1 MMKYFR
7 IILIYLFLFGS
18 VGQPVAEEKDLLRLI
33 QKQYQSIRSFSGHFI
48 QTSHRA
54 DTEIGPKKA
63 EGLVSYKRPGKMRW
77 LYEAP
82 EEHLLVTNGQTMWL
96 YDPLLENVTVQK
108 LQKITE
114 GTALSFLLGLGNLHS
129 DFIHREISKYLLSRQ
144 DGLIVEL
151 EPKKSTANLA
161 FIQLNVHPE
170 TYNLQA
176 IALMDQQDNYRT
188 IQLMNM
194 KYNLEIED
202 NFFEFTVTN
211 DMEVIEAGN

>member
-1 MMKYFR
+1 MKYFW
-7 IILIYLFLFGS
+7 IILIYLLFLGS
-18 VGQPVAEEKDLLRLI
+18 VGQPVAEEKDLLQLV
-33 QKQYQSIRSFSGHFI
+33 QKQYQSIQSFSGRFI
-48 QTSHRA
+48 QTSHRG
-54 DTEIGPKKA
+54 DTEIDPKKA

-82 EEHLLVTNGQTMWL
+82 EEQLLLTNGQTMWL

-108 LQKITE
+108 LEKITK
-114 GTALSFLLGLGNLHS
+114 GTALSFLLGLGNLQT
-129 DFIHREISKYLLSRQ
+129 DFIHREISKNLLSGQ

-170 TYNLQA
+170 TYNLQT
-176 IALMDQQDNYRT
+176 IALMDQQDNYRI

>member
-1 MMKYFR
+1 MKYFW
-7 IILIYLFLFGS
+7 IILIYLLFLGS
-18 VGQPVAEEKDLLRLI
+18 VGQPVAEEKDLLQLI
-33 QKQYQSIRSFSGHFI
+33 QKQYQSIRSFSGSFI
-48 QTSHRA
+48 QSSHRA
-54 DTEIGPKKA
+54 DTETGPKKA

-82 EEHLLVTNGQTMWL
+82 EEQLLVTNGQTMWL

-108 LQKITE
+108 LEKITE
-114 GTALSFLLGLGNLHS
+114 GTALSFLLGLGNLQT
-129 DFIHREISKYLLSRQ
+129 DFIHREISENLLVGQ
-144 DGLIVEL
+144 NGLIVEL

-170 TYNLQA
+170 TYNLQT

>member
-1 MMKYFR
+1 
-7 IILIYLFLFGS
+7 
-18 VGQPVAEEKDLLRLI
+18 
-33 QKQYQSIRSFSGHFI
+33 
-48 QTSHRA
+48 
-54 DTEIGPKKA
+54 
-63 EGLVSYKRPGKMRW
+63 MRW

-82 EEHLLVTNGQTMWL
+82 EEQLLVTNGQTMWL
-96 YDPLLENVTVQK
+96 FDPLLENVTVQK
-108 LQKITE
+108 LEKITE
-114 GTALSFLLGLGNLHS
+114 GTALSFLLGLGNLQA
-129 DFIHREISKYLLSRQ
+129 DFIHREISKNLLIGQ

-151 EPKKSTANLA
+151 EPKKLTANLA

-170 TYNLQA
+170 TYNLQT

>member
-1 MMKYFR
+1 
-7 IILIYLFLFGS
+7 
-18 VGQPVAEEKDLLRLI
+18 
-33 QKQYQSIRSFSGHFI
+33 
-48 QTSHRA
+48 
-54 DTEIGPKKA
+54 
-63 EGLVSYKRPGKMRW
+63 MRW

-82 EEHLLVTNGQTMWL
+82 EEQLLVTNGQTMWL

-108 LQKITE
+108 LEKITE
-114 GTALSFLLGLGNLHS
+114 GTALSFLLGLGNLQA
-129 DFIHREISKYLLSRQ
+129 DFIHREISKNLLIGK

-161 FIQLNVHPE
+161 FIQLNVNPE
-170 TYNLQA
+170 TYNLQN

>member
-1 MMKYFR
+1 MNYFWK
-7 IILIYLFLFGS
+7 ILIYFLFFGS
-18 VGQPVAEEKDLLRLI
+18 VGQPVAEEKDLPQLI
-33 QKQYQSIRSFSGHFI
+33 QKQYQSIRSFSGRFI
-48 QTSHRA
+48 QSSHRT
-54 DTEIGPKKA
+54 DTETEPKKA

-82 EEHLLVTNGQTMWL
+82 EEQLLVTNGQTMWL

-108 LQKITE
+108 LEIITE
-114 GTALSFLLGLGNLHS
+114 GTALSFLLGLGNLQA
-129 DFIHREISKYLLSRQ
+129 DFIHREISKNLLIGET
-144 DGLIVEL
+144 GLIVEL
-151 EPKKSTANLA
+151 EPKNSTANLA

-170 TYNLQA
+170 TYNLQT

-188 IQLMNM
+188 IQLMNV

>member
-1 MMKYFR
+1 MKYFW
-7 IILIYLFLFGS
+7 IILIIILFLRS
-18 VGQPVAEEKDLLRLI
+18 VGQTVAEEKDLLHQI
-33 QKQYQSIRSFSGHFI
+33 QKQYQSIRSFSGGFI
-48 QTSHRA
+48 QSSHRA
-54 DTEIGPKKA
+54 DTETRHKKA

-82 EEHLLVTNGQTMWL
+82 EEQLLVINGQTMWL

-108 LQKITE
+108 LEKITE
-114 GTALSFLLGLGNLHS
+114 GTALSFLLGLGNLQD
-129 DFIHREISKYLLSRQ
+129 DFIHRGISKNLLIGQ
-144 DGLIVEL
+144 EGLIIEL

-170 TYNLQA
+170 TYNLQT

-188 IQLMNM
+188 IQLMNI

-202 NFFEFTVTN
+202 SFFVFTVTN
-211 DMEVIEAGN
+211 DMEVIEAKN

>member
-1 MMKYFR
+1 MKYFW
-7 IILIYLFLFGS
+7 IILIYLLILGP
-18 VGQPVAEEKDLLRLI
+18 VCQTVAEEKNLLQLI
-33 QKQYQSIRSFSGHFI
+33 QKQYQSISSFSGDFI

-54 DTEIGPKKA
+54 DTETGPKKA
-63 EGLVSYKRPGKMRW
+63 EGLVSYERPGKMRW
-77 LYEAP
+77 FYEAP
-82 EEHLLVTNGQTMWL
+82 EEQLLVTNGQKMWL

-108 LQKITE
+108 LEKITE
-114 GTALSFLLGLGNLHS
+114 GTALSFLLGLGNLQD
-129 DFIHREISKYLLSRQ
+129 DFIHKEISKNLLIGQ

-151 EPKKSTANLA
+151 EPKKTTANLA

-176 IALMDQQDNYRT
+176 VALVDQQDNYRT
-188 IQLMNM
+188 IQLMNI

-202 NFFEFTVTN
+202 SFFEFTITN

>member
-1 MMKYFR
+1 MKYFW
-7 IILIYLFLFGS
+7 IILINLLFLGS
-18 VGQPVAEEKDLLRLI
+18 VVQPVAEEKDLLRLI
-33 QKQYQSIRSFSGHFI
+33 QKQYQSIRSFSGRFI
-48 QTSHRA
+48 QSSHRV
-54 DTEIGPKKA
+54 DTDTRPKKA

-82 EEHLLVTNGQTMWL
+82 EEQLLLTNGQTMWL

-108 LQKITE
+108 LEKITE
-114 GTALSFLLGLGNLHS
+114 GTALSFLLGLGNLQA
-129 DFIHREISKYLLSRQ
+129 DFIHREISKNLMIGQ
-144 DGLIVEL
+144 NGLILEM

-170 TYNLQA
+170 TYNLQT

-188 IQLMNM
+188 IQLLNM

-202 NFFEFTVTN
+202 NFFEFTISK
-211 DMEVIEAGN
+211 DMEVIESGN

>member
-1 MMKYFR
+1 MKYFW
-7 IILIYLFLFGS
+7 IILIYLLFLGS
-18 VGQPVAEEKDLLRLI
+18 VGQPVAEEKDLLQLI
-33 QKQYQSIRSFSGHFI
+33 QKQYQSIRSFSGRFI
-48 QTSHRA
+48 QSSHRTG
-54 DTEIGPKKA
+54 TETGPKKA

-82 EEHLLVTNGQTMWL
+82 EEQLLVTNGQTMWL

-108 LQKITE
+108 LEKITE
-114 GTALSFLLGLGNLHS
+114 GTALSFLLGLGNLQA
-129 DFIHREISKYLLSRQ
+129 DFIHRGISKNLLIGQ

-170 TYNLQA
+170 TYNLQT

-202 NFFEFTVTN
+202 NFFEYTITN

>member
-1 MMKYFR
+1 MKYFW
-7 IILIYLFLFGS
+7 IILIFILFLRS
-18 VGQPVAEEKDLLRLI
+18 VGQPVAEEKDLLHQI
-33 QKQYQSIRSFSGHFI
+33 QKQYQSIRSFSGGFI
-48 QTSHRA
+48 QSSHRA
-54 DTEIGPKKA
+54 DTETGHKKA

-82 EEHLLVTNGQTMWL
+82 EEQLLVINGQTMWL

-108 LQKITE
+108 LEKITE
-114 GTALSFLLGLGNLHS
+114 GTALSFLLGLGNLQD
-129 DFIHREISKYLLSRQ
+129 DFIHRGISKNLLIGQ
-144 DGLIVEL
+144 EGLIIEL

-170 TYNLQA
+170 TYNLQT

-188 IQLMNM
+188 IQLMNI

-202 NFFEFTVTN
+202 SFFVFTVTN
-211 DMEVIEAGN
+211 DMEVIEAKN

>member
-1 MMKYFR
+1 MKYFL
-7 IILIYLFLFGS
+7 IIFFNFLFFGS
-18 VGQPVAEEKDLLRLI
+18 FSQSFAEEKDLLRLI
-33 QKQYQSIRSFSGHFI
+33 QKQYQTIRSFSGHFI
-48 QTSHRA
+48 QSSNRA
-54 DTEIGPKKA
+54 DTKTGPKTA

-77 LYEAP
+77 LYKAP
-82 EEHLLVTNGQTMWL
+82 EEQLLVTNGQTMWL
-96 YDPLLENVTVQK
+96 YDPFLENVTVQK
-108 LQKITE
+108 LEKITE
-114 GTALSFLLGLGNLHS
+114 GTALSFLLGLGKLQV
-129 DFIHREISKYLLSRQ
+129 DFINREISKNLLIGQ

-161 FIQLNVHPE
+161 FIQLNVHPV

-202 NFFEFTVTN
+202 NFFEFTVKN

>member
-1 MMKYFR
+1 MKHFS

-33 QKQYQSIRSFSGHFI
+33 QKQYQSIRSFSGRFI
-48 QTSHRA
+48 QTSYRA

-82 EEHLLVTNGQTMWL
+82 EEQLLVTNGQTMWL

-108 LQKITE
+108 LKKITE
-114 GTALSFLLGLGNLHS
+114 GTALSFLLGLGNLQA
-129 DFIHREISKYLLSRQ
+129 DFIHREISKNLLSGQ

-170 TYNLQA
+170 TYNLKT

-202 NFFEFTVTN
+202 NLFEFTVTN

>member
-1 MMKYFR
+1 MKHFR

-33 QKQYQSIRSFSGHFI
+33 HKQYQSIRSFSGRFI
-48 QTSHRA
+48 QTSYRA
-54 DTEIGPKKA
+54 DTETGPKKA

-82 EEHLLVTNGQTMWL
+82 EEQLLVTNGQTMWL

-114 GTALSFLLGLGNLHS
+114 GTALSFLLGLGNLQA
-129 DFIHREISKYLLSRQ
+129 DFIHRGISKNLLSGQ
-144 DGLIVEL
+144 EGLIVEL
-151 EPKKSTANLA
+151 EPRKSTANLA

-170 TYNLQA
+170 TYNLQT

-188 IQLMNM
+188 IQLINM
-194 KYNLEIED
+194 KYNLEIEE
-202 NFFEFTVTN
+202 NFFEFTVTK
-211 DMEVIEAGN
+211 DMEVIEIGN

>member
-1 MMKYFR
+1 MKYFW
-7 IILIYLFLFGS
+7 IILINLLFLGS
-18 VGQPVAEEKDLLRLI
+18 IGHPVPEERDLLHLI
-33 QKQYQSIRSFSGHFI
+33 QKNYQSIRSFSGRFI
-48 QTSHRA
+48 QFSHRA
-54 DTEIGPKKA
+54 DTETGSKKA
-63 EGLVSYKRPGKMRW
+63 EGLVYYKSPGKMRW
-77 LYEAP
+77 FYEAP
-82 EEHLLVTNGQTMWL
+82 EEQLFVTNGQKMWL

-108 LQKITE
+108 LEKITE
-114 GTALSFLLGLGNLHS
+114 GTALSFLLGLGNLQA
-129 DFIHREISKYLLSRQ
+129 DFIHREISKNLLVGQ

-170 TYNLQA
+170 TYNLQT
-176 IALMDQQDNYRT
+176 IALMDKQDNYRT
-188 IQLMNM
+188 IQLINM

>member
-1 MMKYFR
+1 
-7 IILIYLFLFGS
+7 
-18 VGQPVAEEKDLLRLI
+18 
-33 QKQYQSIRSFSGHFI
+33 
-48 QTSHRA
+48 
-54 DTEIGPKKA
+54 
-63 EGLVSYKRPGKMRW
+63 MRW

-82 EEHLLVTNGQTMWL
+82 EEQLLVTNGQTMWL

-108 LQKITE
+108 LAKITG
-114 GTALSFLLGLGNLHS
+114 GTALSFLLGLGNLKA
-129 DFIHREISKYLLSRQ
+129 DFIHREITKNLLIGQ
-144 DGLIVEL
+144 DGLILEL
-151 EPKKSTANLA
+151 EPKNSTANLA

-170 TYNLQA
+170 TYNLQT

>member
-1 MMKYFR
+1 MKYFR

-18 VGQPVAEEKDLLRLI
+18 FDQPVAEEIKLLRLI
-33 QKQYQSIRSFSGHFI
+33 QKQYQSIRSFSGRFF

-82 EEHLLVTNGQTMWL
+82 EEQLLVTNGQTMWL

-114 GTALSFLLGLGNLHS
+114 GTALSFLLGLGNLQA
-129 DFIHREISKYLLSRQ
+129 DFIHREISKNLLSGQ

-170 TYNLQA
+170 SYNLQT
-176 IALMDQQDNYRT
+176 IALMDHQDNYRT
-188 IQLMNM
+188 IQLINM

-202 NFFEFTVTN
+202 KFFEFTFTN

>member
-1 MMKYFR
+1 MKYFW
-7 IILIYLFLFGS
+7 IILIFILFLRS
-18 VGQPVAEEKDLLRLI
+18 VGQPVAEEKDLLHQI
-33 QKQYQSIRSFSGHFI
+33 QKQYQSIRSFSGGFI
-48 QTSHRA
+48 QSSHRA
-54 DTEIGPKKA
+54 DTETGHKKA

-82 EEHLLVTNGQTMWL
+82 EEQLLVINGQTMWL

-108 LQKITE
+108 LEKITE
-114 GTALSFLLGLGNLHS
+114 GTALSFLLGLGNLQD
-129 DFIHREISKYLLSRQ
+129 DFIHRGISKNLLIGQ
-144 DGLIVEL
+144 EGLIIEL

-170 TYNLQA
+170 TYNLQT

-188 IQLMNM
+188 IQLMNI

-202 NFFEFTVTN
+202 SFFEFTVTN
-211 DMEVIEAGN
+211 DMEVIEAKN